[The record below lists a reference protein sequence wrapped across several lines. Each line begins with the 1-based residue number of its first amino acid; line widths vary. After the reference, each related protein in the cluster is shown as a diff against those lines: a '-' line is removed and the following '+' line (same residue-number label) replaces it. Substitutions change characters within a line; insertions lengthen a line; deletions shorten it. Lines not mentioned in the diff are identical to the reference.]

1 MTTGCGLARRRAQ
14 VSRGRGAN
22 RLHRALLNRP
32 IATVVGI
39 LSVLTALVAVP
50 FPVTP
55 ADAAGPAVSAA
66 KTVYG
71 YPDWYEDSTNTRL
84 EPCLDLTD
92 ATHCVILA
100 DPGFN
105 PLQPIAFPA
114 NFPSEFFYN
123 VADSDK
129 IVTPGCPGA
138 ASPLAANPGQAL
150 VRAALEGA
158 FANGTPVPGEQ
169 MVFGRIRI
177 VVKGG
182 LCPGTQYTFTHP
194 YGTTVLTTDAD
205 GGIKPAAGTVDVGC
219 LGFVAPNTCNYNQ
232 ALASS
237 VITQGYLRW
246 DPAVNPQADPGYL
259 GGDAGTLHPI
269 VGGINTSFTIAQG
282 TGPGAVPVPGATTNL
297 FTVSGRLAGP
307 LVASPKLTDFGG
319 VNVATPA
326 NQSITITNV
335 DPGATTIAAVTSS
348 NPEFTVSGGTCTPGT
363 ALAQDATC
371 QVQLTFTPTATGLR
385 SGTLTVSFTDG
396 ANPRVHSP
404 MVLTIQGTGGNPGNE
419 PLVSVSVPNGSV
431 APTQSLDFGSV
442 RVGVLSS
449 TQTATIT
456 NTGSAPLQ
464 VTNLEFINT
473 VSSFDSNDA
482 AAFRILNNTCAGIFV
497 PANGTD
503 TCTFGVAF
511 LPMHNHTYAASLKI
525 HANTSGGPVELAL
538 NATGI
543 GGVAAVST
551 GPDGAGPDG
560 INPNTGFPT
569 WYQDENGVR
578 LGECV
583 DPGDPLCIV
592 LGDEFYDPGQPIVGS
607 PTFTNFPSEYF
618 YFVADSDI
626 VTTPGCG
633 NSAPGKS
640 FVRMADEAAFAGP
653 TGGPVAGDQMVFG
666 RVRFSVT
673 SGLCAGRTYKLIYP
687 YGEYTFTADAAGGL
701 KRSVGTSDLGC
712 APVAPEVC
720 NFVDALQSPVFGG
733 FIKQVNAPAGYLGD
747 PNTPTAITG
756 APYID
761 GEGNHANYFRIVD
774 TTDSSVVGETSQFT
788 VMGKMVGPM
797 MATPSALD
805 FGTVEVATD
814 SPEQTVTIT
823 NDGQNPADVTGVSL
837 VGPTGLATADY
848 TIVNDGCT
856 GDSLNPVAT
865 STDSCDI
872 RVKFNP
878 TANGTRAAKLVISHT
893 ALNNPLSVALSGIG
907 GAPVGEPAISVNPP
921 AATYPDLHI
930 GEVSAP
936 ESLRVSNQGGSAP
949 LVVSS
954 VTIDPPTAEFTV
966 VNDECTGVSVAPD
979 GECVIDVA
987 FAPTTAGAQTGNVK
1001 IDSNVVAVPTVLVPL
1016 DGYGSTANPLVSATN
1031 DSAGFPSY
1039 YGDNN
1044 GVRLE
1049 GCYDLG
1055 NPQDPNC
1062 VVLADAGYN
1071 PANALSFPG
1080 NFPSEFFY
1088 ALADSDIV
1096 TVPADASCGGAG
1108 GTAQLRLALEGA
1120 FASGTPLAGQQIQ
1133 FARIRYNITGLCPNS
1148 SYVLVNPYRVDT
1160 LTTDGTGRIR
1170 STVDIPN
1177 VVASQMLA
1185 GGFVRWDPNVSP
1197 QAPAGYLGDGR
1208 SFHEIVGSIHRPG
1221 GPGTDPAN
1229 GFEIRSVTNA
1239 ALPVTYD
1246 NSTELASTK
1255 NFLVSG
1261 RLAGPLVPDRTAI
1274 DFGPQAQASTSANQT
1289 VVLTNL
1295 SPRAIGTLN
1304 VTLTG
1309 ANASDFTLAVPPPGT
1324 CTAATSLAQ
1333 DQTCTVKVAFA
1344 PGLATTPGAKSAT
1357 LSISYAGG
1365 AGSPITVPLSGT
1377 ATVAGHP
1384 EISLSRTSIPFGN
1397 QNVGVASGAQTVIV
1411 TNTGTAALTVA
1422 SATLSGTNAAN
1433 FAVTNG
1439 CVAAI
1444 PPAPGPGNTCTVS
1457 VRFTPSSNGAKSATL
1472 TIASDD
1478 PTRPTVTVALTGTG
1492 VSPVISMTPTGTLA
1506 APITMSTGA
1515 GGNTSTTINVT
1526 NTGTAPLSLVGAPAL
1541 QFVNQTMSNPA
1552 LAVGAPNP
1560 LKFTATHNCNNIAA
1574 GGKCKITV
1582 TFTPGAGTR
1591 NQRYDVRLDVLSN
1604 ASNGTQSAFLRGT
1617 RN

>member
-1 MTTGCGLARRRAQ
+1 M
-14 VSRGRGAN
+14 
-22 RLHRALLNRP
+22 
-32 IATVVGI
+32 
-39 LSVLTALVAVP
+39 LTALVAVP
-50 FPVTP
+50 FPLTP
-55 ADAAGPAVSAA
+55 ADAAGPAVSTA
-66 KTVYG
+66 TSVFG
-71 YPDWYEDSTNTRL
+71 YPDWYEDSTGTRVD
-84 EPCLDLTD
+84 PCLDVND
-92 ATHCVILA
+92 NHCVVLA
-100 DPGFN
+100 DPGYN
-105 PLQPIAFPA
+105 PLLPLSFPS

-129 IVTPGCPGA
+129 IPTPGCPGA
-138 ASPLAANPGQAL
+138 TSPLAANPGQAL

-158 FANGTPVPGEQ
+158 FANGTPAAGEQ
-169 MVFGRIRI
+169 MVFGRIRV

-182 LCPGTQYTFTHP
+182 LCPNTEYTFTHP

-205 GGIKPAAGTVDVGC
+205 GGVKPNPGTVDVGC
-219 LGFVAPNTCNYNQ
+219 IGFVAPNTCNYNQ
-232 ALASS
+232 ALTSA
-237 VITQGYLRW
+237 VITQGFLRW
-246 DPAVNPQADPGYL
+246 DTGADPGYL
-259 GGDAGTLHPI
+259 GGDAGTLHTI
-269 VGGINTSFTIAQG
+269 TGGINSTFSIATG
-282 TGPGAVPVPGATTNL
+282 TGGDAVPVPGASTNL
-297 FTVSGRLAGP
+297 FTVAGRLAGP
-307 LVASPKLTDFGG
+307 LTAPQLTDFGG
-319 VNVATPA
+319 VNVET
-326 NQSITITNV
+326 SSTKTITITNV
-335 DPGATTIAAVTSS
+335 DPGATTISSVTSDS
-348 NPEFTVSGGTCTPGT
+348 AKFTVGSGGCLPNAPGDPLVS
-363 ALAQDATC
+363 LAQDATC
-371 QVQLTFTPTATGLR
+371 QLQVTFSPALADTGLQTANL
-385 SGTLTVSFTDG
+385 SVTFTDG
-396 ANPRVHSP
+396 ANPRPHSP
-404 MVLTIQGTGGNPGNE
+404 MTLKVQGTGSNPGNE
-419 PLVSVSVPNGSV
+419 PLLTVTVPNGST
-431 APTQSLDFGSV
+431 APTQSIDFGSV
-442 RVGVLSS
+442 RVGVLST

-456 NTGSAPLQ
+456 NTGTAPLQ
-464 VTNLEFINT
+464 VTSLEFINNG
-473 VSSFDSNDA
+473 SSFDSNDA
-482 AAFRILNNTCAGIFV
+482 AAFRIMNNTCAGIFV
-497 PANGTD
+497 PAGGTD

-511 LPMHNHTYAASLKI
+511 LAMHNHVYAASLKVS
-525 HANTSGGPVELAL
+525 ANTSGGPVEISL

-551 GPDGAGPDG
+551 GPDGLGPDG
-560 INPNTGFPT
+560 INPKTGFPV

-578 LGECV
+578 LGECI
-583 DPGDPLCIV
+583 DPGDALCVV
-592 LGDEFYDPGQPIVGS
+592 LGDEFYDPGRPM
-607 PTFTNFPSEYF
+607 TFKEDGFSNFPSEYF
-618 YFVADSDI
+618 YYVAESDI
-626 VTTPGCG
+626 VDTPGCG
-633 NSAPGKS
+633 NSAPGRA

-653 TGGPVAGDQMVFG
+653 TGGPVDGDQMVFG

-673 SGLCAGRTYKLIYP
+673 SGLCAGRQYKVIYP

-701 KRSVGTSDLGC
+701 KRSPGTTDQGC
-712 APVAPEVC
+712 APTVPYEC
-720 NFVDALQSPVFGG
+720 NFVDALQSPVFGA
-733 FIKQVNAPAGYLGD
+733 FLKQVNAPAGYLGD

-756 APYID
+756 GPYID
-761 GEGNHANYFRIVD
+761 GAGNHVDYFRIID

-797 MATPSALD
+797 MATPAALD

-823 NDGQNPADVTGVSL
+823 NDGQNPADVTGVTL
-837 VGPTGLATADY
+837 VGPTGLPTADY

-856 GDSLNPVAT
+856 GDTLNPVA
-865 STDSCDI
+865 SSSDSCDI

-878 TANGTRAAKLVISHT
+878 TANGTRAAKLMIAHT

-949 LVVSS
+949 LVVSA
-954 VTIDPPTAEFTV
+954 VTLDPSTAEFTI
-966 VNDECTGVSVAPD
+966 VNDECTGVPVAPD
-979 GECVIDVA
+979 DECVIDVA
-987 FAPTTAGAQTGNVK
+987 FAPTTAGAHTGNLK
-1001 IDSNVVAVPTVLVPL
+1001 IDSNVTAVPTVLVPL
-1016 DGYGSTANPLVSATN
+1016 DGYGSTASPLVSATN

-1049 GCYDLG
+1049 GCYDVG

-1096 TVPADASCGGAG
+1096 TVPADNSCGGAG
-1108 GTAQLRLALEGA
+1108 GTAFLRLALEGA
-1120 FASGTPLAGQQIQ
+1120 FANGSPLAGQQIQ

-1160 LTTDGTGRIR
+1160 LTSDGNGVIK

-1208 SFHEIVGSIHRPG
+1208 SFHEIVGSIHRPA
-1221 GPGTDPAN
+1221 GPDTDPAN
-1229 GFEIRSVTNA
+1229 VFEIRSVTNA
-1239 ALPVTYD
+1239 ALPITYD

-1261 RLAGPLVPDRTAI
+1261 RMAGPLVSDKTAV
-1274 DFGPQAQASTSANQT
+1274 DFGPQAQGTTSANQT
-1289 VVLTNL
+1289 VTLTNL
-1295 SPRAIGTLN
+1295 SPRDIASLNITVTGTDAS
-1304 VTLTG
+1304 VFSLTE
-1309 ANASDFTLAVPPPGT
+1309 APAGT
-1324 CTAATSLAQ
+1324 CAPATVLSQ
-1333 DQTCTVKVAFA
+1333 DQTCTVTVALK
-1344 PGLATTPGAKSAT
+1344 PGLATSPGAKTAA
-1357 LSISYAGG
+1357 LSVSYTGG
-1365 AGSPITVPLSGT
+1365 AGSPVTVPLTGT
-1377 ATVAGHP
+1377 VTEAGSP

-1397 QNVGVASGAQTVIV
+1397 QNAATPVVPSAPQTVIV
-1411 TNTGTAALTVA
+1411 TNTGNAALTISNIA
-1422 SATLSGTNAAN
+1422 LSGTGSGSFQATDNCPDAPATVPAAP
-1433 FAVTNG
+1433 
-1439 CVAAI
+1439 AA
-1444 PPAPGPGNTCTVS
+1444 PLNTCTVT
-1457 VRFTPSSNGAKSATL
+1457 VRFAPSTNGAKSATL
-1472 TIASDD
+1472 TITSDD
-1478 PTRPTVTVALTGTG
+1478 PTRPSVTVALTGTG

-1515 GGNTSTTINVT
+1515 GGSTSTTINVT

-1541 QFVNQTMSNPA
+1541 VFVNQTVSNPA

-1591 NQRYDVRLDVLSN
+1591 NQRYAVQLNVLSN

>member
-14 VSRGRGAN
+14 VSRGRRAN
-22 RLHRALLNRP
+22 RFRRSLLNRP
-32 IATVVGI
+32 IATVVGLI
-39 LSVLTALVAVP
+39 SVLTALVAVP
-50 FPVTP
+50 FPVAP

-66 KTVYG
+66 TTVFG
-71 YPDWYEDSTNTRL
+71 YPDWYEDSTGTRVD
-84 EPCLDLTD
+84 PCLDVND
-92 ATHCVILA
+92 NHCVVLA
-100 DPGFN
+100 DPGYN
-105 PLQPIAFPA
+105 PLQPMVFPS

-129 IVTPGCPGA
+129 IPTPGCPGA
-138 ASPLAANPGQAL
+138 TSPLAANPGQAL

-158 FANGTPVPGEQ
+158 FANGSPAAGEQ
-169 MVFGRIRI
+169 MVFGRIRV

-182 LCPGTQYTFTHP
+182 LCPNTEYTFTHP

-205 GGIKPAAGTVDVGC
+205 GGVKPNPGTVDVGC

-232 ALASS
+232 ALASA
-237 VITQGYLRW
+237 VITQGFLRW
-246 DPAVNPQADPGYL
+246 DPAVNPPADPGYL

-269 VGGINTSFTIAQG
+269 VGGINSTFSIATG
-282 TGPGAVPVPGATTNL
+282 TGVTAVPVPGANTNL
-297 FTVSGRLAGP
+297 FTVAGRLAGP
-307 LVASPKLTDFGG
+307 LTTSPKLLDFGG
-319 VNVATPA
+319 VNVTTTDTK
-326 NQSITITNV
+326 SITVTNV
-335 DPGATTIAAVTSS
+335 DPSATTVTNVTSD
-348 NPEFTVSGGTCTPGT
+348 NPEFTVVPGGCTT
-363 ALAQDATC
+363 AGALVQDATC
-371 QVQLTFTPTATGLR
+371 QLQVTFAPTATGLR
-385 SGTLTVSFTDG
+385 TANLIVTFTDG
-396 ANPRVHSP
+396 TNPRPHSP
-404 MVLTIQGTGGNPGNE
+404 MTLKVQGTGSNPGNE
-419 PLVSVSVPNGSV
+419 PLLTVAVPNGSV
-431 APTQSLDFGSV
+431 APTQTIDFGSV

-456 NTGSAPLQ
+456 NTGTAPLQ
-464 VTNLEFINT
+464 VTNLEFINN

-482 AAFRILNNTCAGIFV
+482 AAFRIMNNTCAGIFV
-497 PANGTD
+497 PAGGTD

-511 LPMHNHTYAASLKI
+511 LAMHNHVYAASLKVS
-525 HANTSGGPVELAL
+525 ANTSGGPVEISL

-551 GPDGAGPDG
+551 GPDGVGPDG
-560 INPNTGFPT
+560 INPKTGFPV

-578 LGECV
+578 LGECI
-583 DPGDPLCIV
+583 DPGDPLCVV
-592 LGDEFYDPGQPIVGS
+592 LGDEFYDPGQPM
-607 PTFTNFPSEYF
+607 TFLADGFSNFPSEYF
-618 YFVADSDI
+618 YYVAESDI
-626 VTTPGCG
+626 VDTPGCG
-633 NSAPGKS
+633 NSAPGRA

-653 TGGPVAGDQMVFG
+653 TGGPVDGDQMVFG

-673 SGLCAGRTYKLIYP
+673 SGLCAGRTYKVIYP

-701 KRSVGTSDLGC
+701 KRSPGTTDQGC
-712 APVAPEVC
+712 APTVPYEC
-720 NFVDALQSPVFGG
+720 NFVDALQSPVFGA
-733 FIKQVNAPAGYLGD
+733 FLKQVNAPAGYLGD

-756 APYID
+756 GPYID
-761 GEGNHANYFRIVD
+761 GGGNHVDYFRIID

-797 MATPSALD
+797 MATPAAVD
-805 FGTVEVATD
+805 FGTVEVATT

-823 NDGQNPADVTGVSL
+823 NDGQNDATVGASTL
-837 VGPTGLATADY
+837 VGPTGLPTTDY
-848 TIVNDGCT
+848 TITQDNCNGQV
-856 GDSLNPVAT
+856 LEPVAT
-865 STDSCDI
+865 SSDNCTI
-872 RVKFNP
+872 KVQFNP

-893 ALNNPLSVALSGIG
+893 ALNNPLTVALSGIG

-949 LVVSS
+949 LLVSS
-954 VTIDPPTAEFTV
+954 VTIDPPTAEFTI
-966 VNDECTGVSVAPD
+966 VNDECTGNAVAPD

-987 FAPTTAGAQTGNVK
+987 FAPTTAGAHTGNVK
-1001 IDSNVVAVPTVLVPL
+1001 IDSNVTAVPTVLVPL
-1016 DGYGSTANPLVSATN
+1016 DGYGSTASPLVSATN

-1049 GCYDLG
+1049 GCYDVG

-1062 VVLADAGYN
+1062 VVLGDAGYN

-1096 TVPADASCGGAG
+1096 TVPADNACGGAG
-1108 GTAQLRLALEGA
+1108 GTAFLRLALEGA
-1120 FASGTPLAGQQIQ
+1120 FANGSPLAGQQIQ
-1133 FARIRYNITGLCPNS
+1133 FARIRYNVTGLCPNS

-1160 LTTDGTGRIR
+1160 LTSDGNGVIK

-1229 GFEIRSVTNA
+1229 VFEIRSVTNA
-1239 ALPVTYD
+1239 ALPITYD

-1261 RLAGPLVPDRTAI
+1261 RMAGPLVSDKTAV
-1274 DFGPQAQASTSANQT
+1274 DFGPQAQGTTSATQT
-1289 VVLTNL
+1289 ATLTNL
-1295 SPRAIGTLN
+1295 SPRAIDTITA
-1304 VTLTG
+1304 TLTG
-1309 ANASDFTLAVPPPGT
+1309 IGASDFSLTVPPVGT

-1333 DQTCTVKVAFA
+1333 DQTCTVTVAFA
-1344 PGLATTPGAKSAT
+1344 PGLATIPGVKSAT

-1365 AGSPITVPLSGT
+1365 AGSPITVPLTGT

-1397 QNVGVASGAQTVIV
+1397 QNVGVASGVQTVIV
-1411 TNTGTAALTVA
+1411 TNTGNAALTVA

-1439 CVAAI
+1439 CVAAV

-1457 VRFTPSSNGAKSATL
+1457 VRFTPSTNGAKTATL

-1478 PTRPTVTVALTGTG
+1478 PTRPSVTVALTGTG

-1506 APITMSTGA
+1506 APLTLSTGA
-1515 GGNTSTTINVT
+1515 GGSTSTTINVT

-1541 QFVNQTMSNPA
+1541 QFVNQTVSNPA

-1591 NQRYDVRLDVLSN
+1591 NQRYAVQLNVLSN